1 MPSPRESRSL
11 DVFFIVFYLVAA
23 LPLQG
28 WAYLAAP
35 LPFMNFGPP
44 LWPNVP
50 AYMVAAPLV
59 GYLLLGGS
67 PRARLAAYVFLTFD
81 ILRSWRLAHWLP
93 LAFDVAILLYLQT
106 PRMRRIYPSMW
117 SRWKAIR
124 PAGP

>member
-1 MPSPRESRSL
+1 MTAFLGSPRL
-11 DVFFIVFYLVAA
+11 DVALMGLYFLLG
-23 LPLQG
+23 LPLQV

-59 GYLLLGGS
+59 GYLLLRGS

-93 LAFDVAILLYLQT
+93 IAFDVAILLYLQT

-117 SRWKAIR
+117 SRWKATR